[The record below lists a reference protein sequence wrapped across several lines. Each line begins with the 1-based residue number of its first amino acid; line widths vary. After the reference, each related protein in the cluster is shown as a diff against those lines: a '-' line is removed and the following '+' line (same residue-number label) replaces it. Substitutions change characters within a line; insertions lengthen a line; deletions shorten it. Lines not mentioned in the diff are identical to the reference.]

1 MAAILEILITMV
13 DMAQKPG
20 QLYRAIGASGELADN
35 ARPAVASRRRVIP
48 EVVDTP
54 RTGRFILVMFMVL
67 SLTAAIEDWLRGEIG
82 IITGVAGIALVLIGR
97 GMLNEADLA
106 YLVATPPAAYLV
118 AVTLPDLIGIIQSA
132 NPINQLGA
140 TIFTR
145 LSNLAPFLLTA
156 FAISYL
162 LYKIANRK

>member
-1 MAAILEILITMV
+1 MV
-13 DMAQKPG
+13 DVAQKPG

-35 ARPAVASRRRVIP
+35 ARPAVASRRRVVP
-48 EVVDTP
+48 EVFDTP
-54 RTGRFILVMFMVL
+54 RTGRFILVTFAVL

-82 IITGVAGIALVLIGR
+82 MITGVAGIALVLIGR
-97 GMLNEADLA
+97 GMLNKADLA

-118 AVTLPDLIGIIQSA
+118 AVTLPDLIGIAQSA
-132 NPINQLGA
+132 NPINQLSA

-145 LSNLAPFLLTA
+145 LSNLAPFVLTA
-156 FAISYL
+156 FGISFL